1 MAAMDKLPST
11 STSQTVC
18 GYSAYTL
25 VECNISAENRVGFGE
40 YIEFDSFYT
49 SCEGWLLKLF
59 STQHVR
65 LIDFII

>member
-1 MAAMDKLPST
+1 MATMDNLPSS

-25 VECNISAENRVGFGE
+25 VECNISAENRAGFGE

-59 STQHVR
+59 SAQHVR
-65 LIDFII
+65 LI